1 MQKHDPDIIV
11 GHNFVGFGLDIL
23 LHRMKHN
30 KIESWSRMGRLNRS
44 VWPKLQSGAG
54 GTGESTFEERKVM
67 SGRLVCD
74 TYMSAKDL
82 IRQTSY
88 SLVNLANTQLG
99 VTHEAV
105 RILALPSCAHLNSP
119 AKIFLIL

>member
-1 MQKHDPDIIV
+1 
-11 GHNFVGFGLDIL
+11 
-23 LHRMKHN
+23 
-30 KIESWSRMGRLNRS
+30 
-44 VWPKLQSGAG
+44 
-54 GTGESTFEERKVM
+54 M